1 MDDTNQIMTT
11 TDIEYGQYLW
21 LDYKDR
27 QEYAEKEQESKER
40 HDTPHEPDV
49 DYVDNYYNDDLEK
62 KPNLQT
68 ERVAVITIY
77 AVIGLMLLYSFINK

>member
-27 QEYAEKEQESKER
+27 PEYTEKEQEPKER
-40 HDTPHEPDV
+40 PETPDA

>member
-21 LDYKDR
+21 LEYKER
-27 QEYAEKEQESKER
+27 QHESKQHESKER
-40 HDTPHEPDV
+40 PETPDA